1 MPGEVEMREVSKAVV
16 TRCDWP
22 NPLATGR
29 LPAAIATPL
38 VPSPATD
45 RSALVAIDLFAGAG
59 GLSQGFR
66 DAGFQIAQAVE
77 KDPNAMATYSA
88 NHPSTDLLCADI
100 RTLNPAECLGRIRAN
115 PGEVTILIGGPPCQ
129 GFSESNRRTRTL
141 ANPQNHLYRAFLRF
155 FRYISPEWLVMENV
169 AGLQTM
175 SKGLILDR
183 ILASIRSAGYEAET
197 RLLNAMYYGVPQ
209 VRRRLFVIA
218 TRTNADIPTMF
229 PRREH
234 PVTVRQAI
242 ADLPPLVNG
251 ASVDVVQ
258 YRSPALSQFQSDMR
272 GTAGEWVSS
281 NLVTKNAPFVRQRY
295 QHIPPGGNW
304 KDIPKH
310 LLANYTDPSRCHTG
324 IYHRLSWDRPSKVIG
339 NFRKNMLIHPSD
351 DRGLSVREAARL
363 QGFRDSYEFRGS
375 IGFRQQQVADAVPP
389 ILAAAVA
396 TEIMQQR
403 KVAECRELPRMF
415 SDDHA
420 GVHRS
425 QARSLKH
432 RRTFR

>member
-1 MPGEVEMREVSKAVV
+1 MKGVA
-16 TRCDWP
+16 TRCDWA
-22 NPLATGR
+22 NPLVARR

-38 VPSPATD
+38 VPSPATN

-77 KDPNAMATYSA
+77 QDPNAMATYSA
-88 NHPSTDLLCADI
+88 NHPSTDHLCADI
-100 RTLNPAECLGRIRAN
+100 RTLNPAECLRRIRAN

-141 ANPQNHLYRAFLRF
+141 ANPQNHLYREFLRF

-175 SKGLILDR
+175 SKGLILNR

-197 RLLNAMYYGVPQ
+197 RLLNAMDYGVPQ

-218 TRTNADIPTMF
+218 NRTNADIPTMF

-234 PVTVRQAI
+234 PITVREAI
-242 ADLPPLVNG
+242 SDLPHLVNG

-258 YRSPALSQFQSDMR
+258 YRSPALSQFQREMR
-272 GTAGEWVSS
+272 GTAVEWVSS

-304 KDIPKH
+304 EDIPKH
-310 LLANYTDPSRCHTG
+310 LLDNYTDPSRCHTG

-339 NFRKNMLIHPSD
+339 NFRKNMLIHPTE

-363 QGFRDSYEFRGS
+363 QGFRDSYELRGS

-396 TEIMQQR
+396 NAIVKQRQGTER
-403 KVAECRELPRMF
+403 RELPSM
-415 SDDHA
+415 SAGDHP
-420 GVHRS
+420 GVHRR
-425 QARSLKH
+425 QARSIKH
-432 RRTFR
+432 RRRLR